1 MNLEYEKG
9 ITSNLDIHKSIQTK
23 KNKEKVFSRNEI
35 KNMWKL
41 FDHNNDNTNNDIT
54 DNITPEC
61 IYRKESNNIINNDI
75 CVSCKSHLF
84 IGDDGL
90 MICPNKKCS
99 LIYKDNLD
107 NSAEWRFYGPDDN
120 NLTDPTRCGMPIN
133 PLLQESSYSCKV
145 LCHGK
150 QSYEMHKIRRYTD
163 WVSMPYKEKSHYD
176 EFQLI
181 INMSKNAGI
190 PKLIIDDAMRYHK
203 QISEKKTYRGSNRDG
218 IIAASIYISCKVN
231 NYPRTPKEIASI
243 FNLNNSSATKACKNA
258 IFIINEI
265 QHNNRYMFQDNN
277 DNDNDKNNDINS
289 NNKISL
295 NSTTPLT
302 FIQRYCSKLNINMEL
317 TKLCEFIASKI
328 IKNDLIPENTPHSIA
343 GGIIYY
349 ISQICSLNI
358 SKLDITNISKISE
371 VTINKCY
378 KKIEQISDKL
388 IPEMIIKKYKI

>member
-9 ITSNLDIHKSIQTK
+9 ITNNLDIHKSIQTK
-23 KNKEKVFSRNEI
+23 KNKEKVFSRSEI

-41 FDHNNDNTNNDIT
+41 FDDNNDNMNNDIT

-84 IGDDGL
+84 IGEDGL

-120 NLTDPTRCGMPIN
+120 NLADPTRCGMPIN

-181 INMSKNAGI
+181 ITMSKNAGI

-265 QHNNRYMFQDNN
+265 QHNNREMFQDNN
-277 DNDNDKNNDINS
+277 DNDNDNNNDINS

-317 TKLCEFIASKI
+317 TKLCEFIAYKI